1 MSTKLHEQDSR
12 MTDPAPAF
20 SPRRRRSLLV
30 FVHIPKTAGT
40 TLRHVLSLNE
50 PGMRSR
56 ALANV
61 FKGGG
66 GLSKTLV
73 ERMRDGTG
81 PQIDP
86 EVNVVRGHFPL
97 GIREYLPKHLP
108 KQRELACFTFLR
120 EPIDRTLSHFYP
132 IRELRAGEE
141 KRGRYSRAPLP
152 ADATLDDALA
162 AGYVH
167 DNLQTRMLCG
177 DPAPFGEV
185 TEEMLEQAKANLST
199 NLAFFGLTER
209 FDESLVLAKRK
220 LGLRVILYRSS
231 GRVNSDRPRGKQV
244 PDELRREAEH
254 ANRYDIELYRY
265 AKELFERELEQ
276 PDLEFEAEL
285 AALRAAKEEGELEV
299 KAPVPAGFGG
309 DQEAWRLLVRA
320 TATAQ
325 RLEWDLAWVANRA
338 AAGTRGGT
346 QSQEPQGDDT
356 QSPRLLEL
364 EREGARKRAPGQR
377 RPRTKR
383 QGKERRRKVRRTDA

>member
-12 MTDPAPAF
+12 MADPAPAF
-20 SPRRRRSLLV
+20 NPRRRRPLLV

-40 TLRHVLSLNE
+40 TLRHVLSMNE
-50 PGMRSR
+50 PGSRSR

-73 ERMRDGTG
+73 ERLRDGTG
-81 PQIDP
+81 PRIEP

-132 IRELRAGEE
+132 IRDLRAGEE

-185 TEEMLEQAKANLST
+185 TEEMLEQAKRNLATS
-199 NLAFFGLTER
+199 LAFFGLTER

-231 GRVNSDRPRGKQV
+231 GRVNSERPRGDLV
-244 PDELRREAEH
+244 PDALRREAERS
-254 ANRYDIELYRY
+254 NRYDIELYRH
-265 AKELFERELEQ
+265 AKKLFEQEMEQ
-276 PDLEFEAEL
+276 RDLEFEADL
-285 AALRAAKEEGELEV
+285 AALRAAKEDGELDIETP
-299 KAPVPAGFGG
+299 APESFGG
-309 DQEAWRLLVRA
+309 DEEAWRMLVRA

-338 AAGTRGGT
+338 AGGTRA
-346 QSQEPQGDDT
+346 QNDEPEPPE
-356 QSPRLLEL
+356 SSRLLEL
-364 EREGARKRAPGQR
+364 EREGARKRAPAPG
-377 RPRTKR
+377 RPRAKR
-383 QGKERRRKVRRTDA
+383 QGKERRRKVRRADA